1 MTHTNECLH
10 CGLELNLVVD
20 LVMLSCAQSPSEL
33 HQLRILNGEI
43 LAYQGKSSTNMR
55 FESLPRKEEERQA

>member
-1 MTHTNECLH
+1 MTPQCMH

-33 HQLRILNGEI
+33 HQLRILNGET
-43 LAYQGKSSTNMR
+43 LAYQGTSPTNTML
-55 FESLPRKEEERQA
+55 FGLLAKDVP